1 MKITLADTAGF
12 CFGVNRAVN
21 KAEELLSEGKKVATL
36 GPLIHNPQYIASL
49 CERGAV
55 IVDSPDA
62 VPENTVLLIR
72 AHGITKPYYDIIKN
86 SGISFYDAT
95 CPFVKKIQK
104 IIDEESSKENTV
116 LIAGDENHP
125 EVKGFRSYCKG
136 KSFVF
141 NNFDSLNILINT
153 NEISENQEIIFVAQT
168 TFSVSEYKKC
178 LDLIKIVFKSP
189 KIYDTICDAT
199 SKRQKDA
206 CNLSHSCDIM
216 VVIGGKISSNTQK
229 LKSVCEANT
238 KTYLIE
244 SADELKDIDFSSC
257 NSVGVTAGASTPV
270 CIIKE
275 VIKTMSETIN
285 NNVESAE
292 VSGQAVADSEMSF
305 EQALEES
312 LKSLNSDQKVV
323 GTVLRVTPT
332 EIQVDIGRKQT
343 GIITY
348 DEFSADPTI
357 NPAEAVNVGDQLNLI
372 IMKTNDADGFITL
385 SKKRY
390 DAQAN
395 WDAIASA
402 KDNGEILEGNVVE
415 ILNRGVIVVSKS
427 VRVFIPASQ
436 ATLSKNEKLESLL
449 GNKVQFR
456 IIDVDNRRRRVV
468 GSINSVL
475 REARKASRDAFWAQV
490 EVGQKYEGT
499 VVSLTEFGAFVE
511 LSAGVQGLCHK
522 SELSWNRIKHPS
534 EVVSVGQTIEVTIKN
549 IDAENKK
556 ISLGFKKIEDSPWEI
571 LRRDYP
577 VGSTLDVQIVSL
589 TTFGAFAQIIPH
601 IQGLIHISQIANH
614 RVEKPQDELNI
625 GDTVKVMIT
634 NIDFEKKHVSLSI
647 RALLAPEETEE
658 AAEEAENEI
667 LESTAVPIEELLAKA
682 EAESAE
688 EAASENTEE

>member
-1 MKITLADTAGF
+1 MDIILSEYAGF
-12 CFGVNRAVN
+12 CFGVKRAVDCV
-21 KAEELLSEGKKVATL
+21 EDLFSQGKKVATL
-36 GPLIHNPQYIASL
+36 GPLIHNPSYIADFQN
-49 CERGAV
+49 RGGR
-55 IVDSPDA
+55 IVNSID
-62 VPENTVLLIR
+62 ELNRNTHLVIR
-72 AHGITKPYYDIIKN
+72 AHGITKEALTNIND
-86 SGISFYDAT
+86 SGIDFTDAT
-95 CPFVKKIQK
+95 CPFVMKIQK
-104 IIDEESSKENTV
+104 IVNKESTENNTV

-141 NNFDSLNILINT
+141 RNQNELISVLNNENISNT
-153 NEISENQEIIFVAQT
+153 EIIYVAQT
-168 TFSVSEYKKC
+168 TFSIEEYKKC
-178 LDLIKIVFKSP
+178 SELIKKYCTNV
-189 KIYDTICDAT
+189 KIFDTICDAT

-206 CNLSHSCDIM
+206 CNLSQSCDIIII
-216 VVIGGKISSNTQK
+216 IGGRNSSNTQK
-229 LKSVCEANT
+229 LKSVCENNART
-238 KTYLIE
+238 FLIE
-244 SADELKDIDFSSC
+244 SAEELSDIDFSGCSTI
-257 NSVGVTAGASTPV
+257 GVTAGASTPA

-275 VIKTMSETIN
+275 VIKKMSELVKNI
-285 NNVESAE
+285 ESAE
-292 VSGQAVADSEMSF
+292 AVGQAVADSDMSF
-305 EQALEES
+305 EEALEES

-323 GTVLRVTPT
+323 GIVLRVTPT

-343 GIITY
+343 GIIPY
-348 DEFSADPTI
+348 DEYSADPTAD
-357 NPAEAVNVGDQLNLI
+357 PAKEVKVGDELNLI

-395 WDAIASA
+395 WSNIAAA
-402 KDNGEILEGNVVE
+402 KDNGEILNGTVSE
-415 ILNRGVIVVSKS
+415 ILPKGVIVFASG

-436 ATLSKNEKLESLL
+436 ATISKNDNLEDLL
-449 GNKVQFR
+449 GKAVQFR

-490 EVGQKYEGT
+490 EVDQKYTGT
-499 VVSLTEFGAFVE
+499 IVSLTEFGAFVE
-511 LSAGVQGLCHK
+511 LAPGVQGLCHRT
-522 SELSWNRIKHPS
+522 ELSWNRIKHPS
-534 EVVSVGQTIEVTIKN
+534 EVVAVGDQLEVTIKK

-556 ISLGFKKIEDSPWEI
+556 ISLGYKKIEDSPWEI

-577 VGSTLDVQIVSL
+577 VGSIIDVQIVSL

-647 RALLAPEETEE
+647 KALLAPEEAEAEE
-658 AAEEAENEI
+658 VAAEDEVPEG
-667 LESTAVPIEELLAKA
+667 TAVPIEELLAKA
-682 EAESAE
+682 EAEAAE
-688 EAASENTEE
+688 EAAE

>member
-1 MKITLADTAGF
+1 MEIILADSAGF

-21 KAEELLSEGKKVATL
+21 KVEELLSEGKKVVTL
-36 GPLIHNPQYIASL
+36 GPLIHNPQYIQSL
-49 CERGAV
+49 CDRGAL
-55 IVDSPDA
+55 IVESPDE
-62 VPENTVLLIR
+62 VPENCELVIR
-72 AHGITKPYYDIIKN
+72 AHGITKELLEDVKQA
-86 SGISFYDAT
+86 GISYSDAT
-95 CPFVKKIQK
+95 CPFVMKIQK
-104 IIDEESSKENTV
+104 IIDKDSTPDNIV

-136 KSFVF
+136 ESFVF
-141 NNFDSLNILINT
+141 RNYDELLELIHNNKFLADK
-153 NEISENQEIIFVAQT
+153 EVVYVAQT
-168 TFSVSEYKKC
+168 TFSINEYKKC
-178 LDLIKIVFKSP
+178 SELIKKYCTNV
-189 KIYDTICDAT
+189 KIFDTICDAT

-206 CNLSHSCDIM
+206 CNLSHKCDIIII
-216 VVIGGKISSNTQK
+216 IGGRNSSNTQK
-229 LKSVCEANT
+229 LKSVCENNT
-238 KTYLIE
+238 RTFLVE
-244 SADELKDIDFSSC
+244 SAEELSDIDFSGCSTI
-257 NSVGVTAGASTPV
+257 GVTAGASTPV

-275 VIKTMSETIN
+275 VIKKMSELV

-292 VSGQAVADSEMSF
+292 AVGQAIADSEMSF

-343 GIITY
+343 GIIPY
-348 DEFSADPTI
+348 DEYSADPSA
-357 NPAEAVNVGDQLNLI
+357 NPAKEVKVGDELNLI

-390 DAQAN
+390 DSQAN
-395 WDAIASA
+395 WTKIAAA
-402 KDNGEILEGNVVE
+402 KDNGEILSGNVAE
-415 ILNRGVIVVSKS
+415 ILNRGVIVVSDA
-427 VRVFIPASQ
+427 VRVFVPASQ
-436 ATLSKNEKLESLL
+436 ATLSRNDKLEDLL
-449 GNKVQFR
+449 GQTVKFR

-475 REARKASRDAFWAQV
+475 REARKASRDAFWSQV

-511 LSAGVQGLCHK
+511 IAAGVQGLCHK

-534 EVVSVGQTIEVTIKN
+534 EVVAVGDKLEVNVKN

-577 VGSTLDVQIVSL
+577 VGSAIDVQIVSL

-614 RVEKPQDELNI
+614 RVEKPQDELNV

-658 AAEEAENEI
+658 VAEEVAEDEVP
-667 LESTAVPIEELLAKA
+667 EGTAVPIEELLAKA
-682 EAESAE
+682 EAEKAE
-688 EAASENTEE
+688 EAAE

>member
-1 MKITLADTAGF
+1 MEIILADTAGF

-21 KAEELLSEGKKVATL
+21 KVEELLSDGKKVATL
-36 GPLIHNPQYIASL
+36 GPLIHNPQYIQSL
-49 CERGAV
+49 CDRGAI
-55 IVDSPDA
+55 IVESPDE
-62 VPENTVLLIR
+62 VPENCELVIR
-72 AHGITKPYYDIIKN
+72 AHGITKELLEKVKQT
-86 SGISFYDAT
+86 GISYSDAT
-95 CPFVKKIQK
+95 CPFVMKIQK
-104 IIDEESSKENTV
+104 IIDKESAADNIV

-136 KSFVF
+136 QSYVF
-141 NNFDSLNILINT
+141 INYDELIKLLNENNYFA
-153 NEISENQEIIFVAQT
+153 EKEIIYVAQT
-168 TFSVSEYKKC
+168 TFSINEYKKC
-178 LDLIKIVFKSP
+178 SELIKKYCTNV
-189 KIYDTICDAT
+189 KIFDTICDAT

-206 CNLSHSCDIM
+206 CNLSYKCDIIII
-216 VVIGGKISSNTQK
+216 IGGRNSSNTQK
-229 LKSVCEANT
+229 LKTVCEKNT
-238 KTYLIE
+238 KTFLIE
-244 SADELKDIDFSSC
+244 SAEELSDIDFSGC
-257 NSVGVTAGASTPV
+257 TTIGVTAGASTPV

-275 VIKTMSETIN
+275 VIKKMSELV

-292 VSGQAVADSEMSF
+292 AVGQAVADSEMSF

-312 LKSLNSDQKVV
+312 LKSLNSDQKVT

-343 GIITY
+343 GIIPY
-348 DEFSADPTI
+348 DEYSADPTAD
-357 NPAEAVNVGDQLNLI
+357 PSKEVKVGDELNLI

-395 WDAIASA
+395 WNKIAAA
-402 KDNGEILEGNVVE
+402 KDNGEVLNGKVAE
-415 ILNRGVIVVSKS
+415 ILNRGVIVVSDS
-427 VRVFIPASQ
+427 VRVFVPASQ
-436 ATLSKNEKLESLL
+436 ATLSRNDKLEDLL
-449 GNKVQFR
+449 GKDVDFR
-456 IIDVDNRRRRVV
+456 IIDVDTRRRRVV

-511 LSAGVQGLCHK
+511 IASGVQGLCHK

-534 EVVSVGQTIEVTIKN
+534 EVVAVGDKLEVNVKN

-577 VGSTLDVQIVSL
+577 VGSTIDVQIVSL

-658 AAEEAENEI
+658 SEEIAEDEVPEG
-667 LESTAVPIEELLAKA
+667 TAVPIEELLAKA
-682 EAESAE
+682 EAEAAE
-688 EAASENTEE
+688 EAAE

>member
-1 MKITLADTAGF
+1 MNIILSEYAGF
-12 CFGVNRAVN
+12 CFGVNKAVN
-21 KAEELLSEGKKVATL
+21 IVEQLFENGKKVATL
-36 GPLIHNPQYIASL
+36 GPLIHNPSYIDDFKRRNGIIINS
-49 CERGAV
+49 
-55 IVDSPDA
+55 VDEI
-62 VPENTVLLIR
+62 PEDTHLVIR
-72 AHGITKPYYDIIKN
+72 AHGITKGTLETIKN
-86 SGISFYDAT
+86 SGVDYTDAT
-95 CPFVKKIQK
+95 CPFVKKIQN
-104 IIDEESSKENTV
+104 IINKESSENNIV
-116 LIAGDENHP
+116 LIAGDESHP
-125 EVKGFRSYCKG
+125 EVMGFRSYCRG
-136 KSFVF
+136 NSFVF
-141 NNFDSLNILINT
+141 RNADEIDKILKQNDILK
-153 NEISENQEIIFVAQT
+153 ESEIIYVSQT
-168 TFSVSEYKKC
+168 TFSTEEYKKC
-178 LDLIKIVFKSP
+178 SDLIKKHCTNV
-189 KIYDTICDAT
+189 KIFDTICDAT

-206 CNLSHSCDIM
+206 CNLSHMCDIIII
-216 VVIGGKISSNTQK
+216 IGGKMSSNTQK
-229 LKSVCEANT
+229 LKSVCEKNT
-238 KTYLIE
+238 KTYLVETAEDI
-244 SADELKDIDFSSC
+244 KDIDFSSC
-257 NSVGVTAGASTPV
+257 FTIGVTAGASTPA

-285 NNVESAE
+285 NNIESAE
-292 VSGQAVADSEMSF
+292 AVGQAVADSEMSF

-343 GIITY
+343 GIIPY
-348 DEFSADPTI
+348 DEYSADPTA
-357 NPAEAVNVGDQLNLI
+357 NPAKEISVGDELNLI

-395 WDAIASA
+395 WSTIAAA
-402 KDNGEILEGNVVE
+402 KDNGEILTGTVSE
-415 ILNRGVIVVSKS
+415 ILPKGVIVFTNS

-436 ATLSKNEKLESLL
+436 ATLSKNEKLDDLL
-449 GNKVQFR
+449 GQSVKFR

-468 GSINSVL
+468 GSISSVL
-475 REARKASRDAFWAQV
+475 REARKASRDAFWSQI

-511 LSAGVQGLCHK
+511 LAAGVQGLCHK
-522 SELSWNRIKHPS
+522 SELSWTRIKHPS
-534 EVVSVGQTIEVTIKN
+534 EVVAIGDKLEVSIKS
-549 IDAENKK
+549 IDEENKK

-577 VGSTLDVQIVSL
+577 VGSAIDVQIVSL

-614 RVEKPQDELNI
+614 RIEKPQDELNI

-658 AAEEAENEI
+658 AAEEVKEDEVP
-667 LESTAVPIEELLAKA
+667 EGTAIPIEELLAKA
-682 EAESAE
+682 EAEAAVE
-688 EAASENTEE
+688 E

>member
-1 MKITLADTAGF
+1 MNIILADSAGF

-21 KAEELLSEGKKVATL
+21 KVEELLSQGKKVATL
-36 GPLIHNPQYIASL
+36 GPLIHNPQYIQSL
-49 CERGAV
+49 CERGAI
-55 IVDSPDA
+55 IVDSPDE
-62 VPENTVLLIR
+62 VPEKSELVIR
-72 AHGITKPYYDIIKN
+72 AHGITKDLLDNVKQA
-86 SGISFYDAT
+86 GISYSDAT
-95 CPFVKKIQK
+95 CPFVMKIQK
-104 IIDEESSKENTV
+104 IIDKDSTCDNIV

-136 KSFVF
+136 ESFVF
-141 NNFDSLNILINT
+141 RNYDELTALLESNKSLAQKEVIY
-153 NEISENQEIIFVAQT
+153 VAQT
-168 TFSVSEYKKC
+168 TFSINEYKKC
-178 LDLIKIVFKSP
+178 SELIKKYCTNV
-189 KIYDTICDAT
+189 KIFDTICDAT

-206 CNLSHSCDIM
+206 CNLSHKCDIIII
-216 VVIGGKISSNTQK
+216 IGGRNSSNTQK
-229 LKSVCEANT
+229 LKSVCENNT
-238 KTYLIE
+238 KTFLIE
-244 SADELKDIDFSSC
+244 SAEELSDIDFSGSTTI
-257 NSVGVTAGASTPV
+257 GVTAGASTPV

-275 VIKTMSETIN
+275 VIKKMSELV

-292 VSGQAVADSEMSF
+292 AVGQAVADSEMSF

-343 GIITY
+343 GIIPY
-348 DEFSADPTI
+348 DEYSADPTA
-357 NPAEAVNVGDQLNLI
+357 NPTKEVNVGDELNLI

-395 WDAIASA
+395 WNKIAEA
-402 KDNGEILEGNVVE
+402 KDNGEILSGNVTE
-415 ILNRGVIVVSKS
+415 ILNRGVIVISDA

-436 ATLSKNEKLESLL
+436 ATLSRNEKLDDLL
-449 GNKVQFR
+449 GQNVNFR
-456 IIDVDNRRRRVV
+456 IIDVDTRRRRVV

-511 LSAGVQGLCHK
+511 IAAGVQGLCHK

-534 EVVSVGQTIEVTIKN
+534 EVVAVGDKLEVNVKN

-577 VGSTLDVQIVSL
+577 VGSVIDVQIVSL

-614 RVEKPQDELNI
+614 RVEKPQDELNV

-647 RALLAPEETEE
+647 RALLAPEEPEV
-658 AAEEAENEI
+658 AEEVADEVPEG
-667 LESTAVPIEELLAKA
+667 TAVPIEELLAKA
-682 EAESAE
+682 EAEA
-688 EAASENTEE
+688 TEETAE

>member
-1 MKITLADTAGF
+1 MNIILADSAGF

-21 KAEELLSEGKKVATL
+21 KVEELLSDGKNVATL
-36 GPLIHNPQYIASL
+36 GPLIHNPQYIQSL
-49 CERGAV
+49 CNRGAV
-55 IVDSPDA
+55 IVESPDE
-62 VPENTVLLIR
+62 VPDNCELVIR
-72 AHGITKPYYDIIKN
+72 AHGITKELLENIRKA
-86 SGISFYDAT
+86 GISYSDAT
-95 CPFVKKIQK
+95 CPFVMKIQK
-104 IIDEESSKENTV
+104 IIDKHSTCDNIV

-125 EVKGFRSYCKG
+125 EVKGFRSYCNG
-136 KSFVF
+136 KSYVF
-141 NNFDSLNILINT
+141 RNYDELMKLIENNKLLS
-153 NEISENQEIIFVAQT
+153 EIEVIYVAQT
-168 TFSVSEYKKC
+168 TFSINEYKKC
-178 LDLIKIVFKSP
+178 SELIKKYCTNI
-189 KIYDTICDAT
+189 KIFDTICDAT

-206 CNLSHSCDIM
+206 CNLSHECDIIII
-216 VVIGGKISSNTQK
+216 IGGRNSSNTQK
-229 LKSVCEANT
+229 LKAVCETNT
-238 KTYLIE
+238 RTFLIE
-244 SADELKDIDFSSC
+244 SAEELSDIDFSGC
-257 NSVGVTAGASTPV
+257 TTIGVTAGASTPV

-275 VIKTMSETIN
+275 VIKKMSELV

-292 VSGQAVADSEMSF
+292 AVGQAVADSEMSF

-343 GIITY
+343 GIIPY
-348 DEFSADPTI
+348 DEYSADSSADPSK
-357 NPAEAVNVGDQLNLI
+357 EVKVGDELNLI

-395 WDAIASA
+395 WNKIAEA
-402 KDNGEILEGNVVE
+402 KDNGAILSGNVTE
-415 ILNRGVIVVSKS
+415 ILNRGVIVLSDV
-427 VRVFIPASQ
+427 VRVFVPASQ
-436 ATLSKNEKLESLL
+436 ATLSKNDKLEDLL
-449 GNKVQFR
+449 GQTVNFR

-511 LSAGVQGLCHK
+511 IAAGVQGLCHK

-534 EVVSVGQTIEVTIKN
+534 EVVAVGDKLEVNIKN

-577 VGSTLDVQIVSL
+577 VGSAIDVQIVSL

-658 AAEEAENEI
+658 AVEEAAEDEI
-667 LESTAVPIEELLAKA
+667 PEGTAVPIEELLAKA
-682 EAESAE
+682 EAEKAE
-688 EAASENTEE
+688 EAAE

>member
-1 MKITLADTAGF
+1 
-12 CFGVNRAVN
+12 
-21 KAEELLSEGKKVATL
+21 
-36 GPLIHNPQYIASL
+36 
-49 CERGAV
+49 
-55 IVDSPDA
+55 
-62 VPENTVLLIR
+62 
-72 AHGITKPYYDIIKN
+72 
-86 SGISFYDAT
+86 
-95 CPFVKKIQK
+95 
-104 IIDEESSKENTV
+104 
-116 LIAGDENHP
+116 
-125 EVKGFRSYCKG
+125 
-136 KSFVF
+136 
-141 NNFDSLNILINT
+141 
-153 NEISENQEIIFVAQT
+153 
-168 TFSVSEYKKC
+168 
-178 LDLIKIVFKSP
+178 
-189 KIYDTICDAT
+189 
-199 SKRQKDA
+199 
-206 CNLSHSCDIM
+206 
-216 VVIGGKISSNTQK
+216 
-229 LKSVCEANT
+229 
-238 KTYLIE
+238 
-244 SADELKDIDFSSC
+244 
-257 NSVGVTAGASTPV
+257 
-270 CIIKE
+270 
-275 VIKTMSETIN
+275 MSELV

-292 VSGQAVADSEMSF
+292 AVGQAVADSEMSF

-343 GIITY
+343 GIIPY
-348 DEFSADPTI
+348 DEYSADSSADPSKD
-357 NPAEAVNVGDQLNLI
+357 VKVGDELNLI

-395 WDAIASA
+395 WNKIAEA
-402 KDNGEILEGNVVE
+402 KDNGAILSGNVTE
-415 ILNRGVIVVSKS
+415 ILNRGVIVLSDA
-427 VRVFIPASQ
+427 VRVFVPASQ
-436 ATLSKNEKLESLL
+436 ATLSKNDKLEDLL
-449 GNKVQFR
+449 GQTVNFR

-511 LSAGVQGLCHK
+511 IAAGVQGLCHK

-534 EVVSVGQTIEVTIKN
+534 EVVAVGDKLEVNIKN

-577 VGSTLDVQIVSL
+577 VGSAIDVQIVSL

-658 AAEEAENEI
+658 AVEEVAEDEVPEG
-667 LESTAVPIEELLAKA
+667 TAVPIEELLAKA
-682 EAESAE
+682 EAEKAE
-688 EAASENTEE
+688 EAAE

>member
-1 MKITLADTAGF
+1 MKIILSEYAGF
-12 CFGVNRAVN
+12 CFGVNKAVN
-21 KAEELLSEGKKVATL
+21 IVEQLFENGKKVATL
-36 GPLIHNPQYIASL
+36 GPLIHNPSYIDDFKRRNGIIINS
-49 CERGAV
+49 
-55 IVDSPDA
+55 VDEI
-62 VPENTVLLIR
+62 PEDTHLVIR
-72 AHGITKPYYDIIKN
+72 AHGITKETLETINN
-86 SGISFYDAT
+86 SGVDYTDAT
-95 CPFVKKIQK
+95 CPFVKKIQN
-104 IIDEESSKENTV
+104 IINKESTENNIV
-116 LIAGDENHP
+116 LIAGDESHP
-125 EVKGFRSYCKG
+125 EVMGFRSYCRG

-141 NNFDSLNILINT
+141 RNND
-153 NEISENQEIIFVAQT
+153 EISDILKQNSILNDSEIIYVSQT
-168 TFSVSEYKKC
+168 TFSTEEYKKC
-178 LDLIKIVFKSP
+178 SELIKKHCTNV
-189 KIYDTICDAT
+189 KIFDTICDAT

-206 CNLSHSCDIM
+206 CNLSHICDIIII
-216 VVIGGKISSNTQK
+216 IGGKMSSNTQK
-229 LKSVCEANT
+229 LKSVCEKNT
-238 KTYLIE
+238 KTYLVE
-244 SADELKDIDFSSC
+244 TAEDLKDIDFSSC
-257 NSVGVTAGASTPV
+257 STIGVTAGASTPA

-285 NNVESAE
+285 NNIESAE
-292 VSGQAVADSEMSF
+292 AVGQAVADSEMSF

-343 GIITY
+343 GIIPY
-348 DEFSADPTI
+348 DEYSADPTA
-357 NPAEAVNVGDQLNLI
+357 NPAKEISVGDELNLI

-395 WDAIASA
+395 WSTIAAA
-402 KDNGEILEGNVVE
+402 KDNGEILTGTVSE
-415 ILNRGVIVVSKS
+415 ILPKGVIVFANS

-436 ATLSKNEKLESLL
+436 ATLSKNEKLDDLL
-449 GNKVQFR
+449 GQSVKFR

-468 GSINSVL
+468 GSISSVL
-475 REARKASRDAFWAQV
+475 REARKASRDAFWSQI

-511 LSAGVQGLCHK
+511 LAAGVQGLCHK
-522 SELSWNRIKHPS
+522 SELSWTRIKHPS
-534 EVVSVGQTIEVTIKN
+534 EVVAIGDKLEVSIKS
-549 IDAENKK
+549 IDEENKK

-577 VGSTLDVQIVSL
+577 VGSAIDVQIVSL

-658 AAEEAENEI
+658 VAEEVKEDEVP
-667 LESTAVPIEELLAKA
+667 EGTAIPIEELLAKA
-682 EAESAE
+682 EAEAAAE
-688 EAASENTEE
+688 E

>member
-1 MKITLADTAGF
+1 MNIILADSAGF

-21 KAEELLSEGKKVATL
+21 KVEELLSQGKKVATL
-36 GPLIHNPQYIASL
+36 GPLIHNPQYIQSL
-49 CERGAV
+49 CDRGAI
-55 IVDSPDA
+55 IVESPDE
-62 VPENTVLLIR
+62 VPEKCELVIR
-72 AHGITKPYYDIIKN
+72 AHGITKDLLDNVKQ
-86 SGISFYDAT
+86 SGISYSDAT
-95 CPFVKKIQK
+95 CPFVMKIQK
-104 IIDEESSKENTV
+104 IIDKDSTPDNIV

-136 KSFVF
+136 ESFVF
-141 NNFDSLNILINT
+141 RNYDELTALFDNNKSLAEKEVIY
-153 NEISENQEIIFVAQT
+153 VAQT
-168 TFSVSEYKKC
+168 TFSINEYKKC
-178 LDLIKIVFKSP
+178 SELIKKYCTNV
-189 KIYDTICDAT
+189 KIFDTICDAT
-199 SKRQKDA
+199 SKRQKDT
-206 CNLSHSCDIM
+206 CNLSHKCDIIII
-216 VVIGGKISSNTQK
+216 IGGRNSSNTQK
-229 LKSVCEANT
+229 LKAVCENNT
-238 KTYLIE
+238 RTFLVE
-244 SADELKDIDFSSC
+244 SAEELSDIDFSGC
-257 NSVGVTAGASTPV
+257 TTIGVTAGASTPV

-275 VIKTMSETIN
+275 VIKKMSELV

-292 VSGQAVADSEMSF
+292 AVGQAVADSEMSF

-343 GIITY
+343 GIIPY
-348 DEFSADPTI
+348 DEYSADPSA
-357 NPAEAVNVGDQLNLI
+357 NPAKEVKVGDELNLI

-395 WDAIASA
+395 WDKIASA
-402 KDNGEILEGNVVE
+402 KDNGEILSGNVAEV
-415 ILNRGVIVVSKS
+415 LNRGVIVISDA

-436 ATLSKNEKLESLL
+436 ATLSRNEKLDDLL
-449 GNKVQFR
+449 GQTVNFR
-456 IIDVDNRRRRVV
+456 IIDVDTRRRRVV

-511 LSAGVQGLCHK
+511 IAAGVQGLCHK

-534 EVVSVGQTIEVTIKN
+534 EVVAVGDKLEVNVKN

-577 VGSTLDVQIVSL
+577 VGSVIDVQIVSL

-614 RVEKPQDELNI
+614 RVEKPQDELNV

-647 RALLAPEETEE
+647 RALLAPEEPEV
-658 AAEEAENEI
+658 AEDVADEVPEG
-667 LESTAVPIEELLAKA
+667 TAVPIEELLAKA
-682 EAESAE
+682 EAEAAE
-688 EAASENTEE
+688 DAAE

>member
-1 MKITLADTAGF
+1 MNIILADSAGF

-21 KAEELLSEGKKVATL
+21 KVEELLSQGKKVATL
-36 GPLIHNPQYIASL
+36 GPLIHNPQYIQSL
-49 CERGAV
+49 CDRGAI
-55 IVDSPDA
+55 IVESPDE
-62 VPENTVLLIR
+62 VPEKCELVIR
-72 AHGITKPYYDIIKN
+72 AHGITKDLLDNVKQ
-86 SGISFYDAT
+86 SGISYSDAT
-95 CPFVKKIQK
+95 CPFVMKIQK
-104 IIDEESSKENTV
+104 IIDKDSTSDNIV
-116 LIAGDENHP
+116 LIAGDKNHP
-125 EVKGFRSYCKG
+125 EVKGFRSYCNG
-136 KSFVF
+136 ESFVF
-141 NNFDSLNILINT
+141 RNYDELIALLDNNKSLAEKEVIY
-153 NEISENQEIIFVAQT
+153 VAQT
-168 TFSVSEYKKC
+168 TFSINEYKKC
-178 LDLIKIVFKSP
+178 SELIKKYCTNV
-189 KIYDTICDAT
+189 KIFDTICDAT

-206 CNLSHSCDIM
+206 CNLSHKCDIIII
-216 VVIGGKISSNTQK
+216 IGGRNSSNTQK
-229 LKSVCEANT
+229 LKAVCENNT
-238 KTYLIE
+238 RTFLVE
-244 SADELKDIDFSSC
+244 SAEELSDIDFSGC
-257 NSVGVTAGASTPV
+257 ATIGVTAGASTPV

-275 VIKTMSETIN
+275 VIKKMSELV

-292 VSGQAVADSEMSF
+292 AVGQAVADSEMSF

-343 GIITY
+343 GIIPY
-348 DEFSADPTI
+348 DEYSADPSA
-357 NPAEAVNVGDQLNLI
+357 NPAKEVKVGDELNLI

-395 WDAIASA
+395 WDKIASA
-402 KDNGEILEGNVVE
+402 KDNGEILSGNVAEV
-415 ILNRGVIVVSKS
+415 LNRGVIVISDA

-436 ATLSKNEKLESLL
+436 ATLSRNDKLEDLL
-449 GNKVQFR
+449 GQTVNFR
-456 IIDVDNRRRRVV
+456 IIDVDTRRRRVV

-511 LSAGVQGLCHK
+511 IAAGVQGLCHK

-534 EVVSVGQTIEVTIKN
+534 EVVAVGDKLEVNVKN

-577 VGSTLDVQIVSL
+577 VGSVIDVQIVSL

-614 RVEKPQDELNI
+614 RVEKPQDELNV

-647 RALLAPEETEE
+647 RALLAPEEPEV
-658 AAEEAENEI
+658 AEDVADEVPEG
-667 LESTAVPIEELLAKA
+667 TAVPIEELLAKA
-682 EAESAE
+682 EAEAAE
-688 EAASENTEE
+688 DAAE

>member
-1 MKITLADTAGF
+1 MEIILADSAGF

-21 KAEELLSEGKKVATL
+21 KVEELLSEGKKVVTL
-36 GPLIHNPQYIASL
+36 GPLIHNPQYIQSL
-49 CERGAV
+49 CDRGAL
-55 IVDSPDA
+55 IVESPDE
-62 VPENTVLLIR
+62 VPENCELVIR
-72 AHGITKPYYDIIKN
+72 AHGITKELLEDVKQA
-86 SGISFYDAT
+86 GISYSDAT
-95 CPFVKKIQK
+95 CPFVMKIQK
-104 IIDEESSKENTV
+104 IIDKDSTPDNIV

-136 KSFVF
+136 ESFVF
-141 NNFDSLNILINT
+141 RNYDELLELIHNNKFLADK
-153 NEISENQEIIFVAQT
+153 EVVYVAQT
-168 TFSVSEYKKC
+168 TFSINEYKKC
-178 LDLIKIVFKSP
+178 SELIKKYCTNV
-189 KIYDTICDAT
+189 KIFDTICDAT

-206 CNLSHSCDIM
+206 CNLSHKCDIIII
-216 VVIGGKISSNTQK
+216 IGGRNSSNTQK
-229 LKSVCEANT
+229 LKSVCENNT
-238 KTYLIE
+238 RTFLIE
-244 SADELKDIDFSSC
+244 SAEELSDIDFGGC
-257 NSVGVTAGASTPV
+257 TTIGVTAGASTPV

-275 VIKTMSETIN
+275 VIKKMSELVN
-285 NNVESAE
+285 NIESAE
-292 VSGQAVADSEMSF
+292 ALGQAVADSEMSF

-312 LKSLNSDQKVV
+312 LKSLNSDQKVT

-343 GIITY
+343 GIIPY
-348 DEFSADPTI
+348 DEYSADPTA
-357 NPAEAVNVGDQLNLI
+357 NPAKEVKVGDELNLI

-395 WDAIASA
+395 WDKIASA
-402 KDNGEILEGNVVE
+402 KDNGEILSGNVAE
-415 ILNRGVIVVSKS
+415 ILNRGVIVVSDA
-427 VRVFIPASQ
+427 VRVFVPASQ
-436 ATLSKNEKLESLL
+436 ATLSRNDKLEDLR
-449 GNKVQFR
+449 GQTVKFR

-468 GSINSVL
+468 GSINSVS
-475 REARKASRDAFWAQV
+475 REARKASRDAFWSQV

-511 LSAGVQGLCHK
+511 IAAGVQGLCHK

-534 EVVSVGQTIEVTIKN
+534 EVVAVGDKLEVNVKN
-549 IDAENKK
+549 IDVENKK

-577 VGSTLDVQIVSL
+577 VGSAIDVQIVSL

-614 RVEKPQDELNI
+614 RVEKPQDELNV

-658 AAEEAENEI
+658 VDEEVAEDEVPEG
-667 LESTAVPIEELLAKA
+667 TAVPIEELLAKA
-682 EAESAE
+682 EAEAVAE
-688 EAASENTEE
+688 E

>member
-1 MKITLADTAGF
+1 MNIILADSAGF

-21 KAEELLSEGKKVATL
+21 KVEELLSDGKNVATL
-36 GPLIHNPQYIASL
+36 GPLIHNPQYIQSL
-49 CERGAV
+49 CDRGAV
-55 IVDSPDA
+55 IVESPDE
-62 VPENTVLLIR
+62 VPDDCELVIR
-72 AHGITKPYYDIIKN
+72 AHGITKEVLDNIRKTGVSY
-86 SGISFYDAT
+86 SDAT
-95 CPFVKKIQK
+95 CPFVMKIQR
-104 IIDEESSKENTV
+104 IIDKHSTCDNIV

-136 KSFVF
+136 KSYVF
-141 NNFDSLNILINT
+141 RNYDELMQLIENNKLLS
-153 NEISENQEIIFVAQT
+153 EIEVIYVAQT
-168 TFSVSEYKKC
+168 TFSINEYKKC
-178 LDLIKIVFKSP
+178 SELIKKYCTNV
-189 KIYDTICDAT
+189 KIFDTICDAT

-206 CNLSHSCDIM
+206 CNLSHKCDIIII
-216 VVIGGKISSNTQK
+216 IGGRNSSNTQK
-229 LKSVCEANT
+229 LKAVCETNT
-238 KTYLIE
+238 RTFLIE
-244 SADELKDIDFSSC
+244 SAEELSDIDFSGC
-257 NSVGVTAGASTPV
+257 TTIGVTAGASTPV

-275 VIKTMSETIN
+275 VIKKMSELV

-292 VSGQAVADSEMSF
+292 AVGQAVADSEMSF

-343 GIITY
+343 GIIPY
-348 DEFSADPTI
+348 DEYSADSSADPSK
-357 NPAEAVNVGDQLNLI
+357 EVKVGDELNLI

-395 WDAIASA
+395 WNKIAEA
-402 KDNGEILEGNVVE
+402 KDNGAILSGNVTE
-415 ILNRGVIVVSKS
+415 ILNRGVIVLSDA
-427 VRVFIPASQ
+427 VRVFVPASQ
-436 ATLSKNEKLESLL
+436 ATLSKNDKLEDLL
-449 GNKVQFR
+449 GQTVNFR

-511 LSAGVQGLCHK
+511 IAAGVQGLCHK

-534 EVVSVGQTIEVTIKN
+534 DVVAVGDKLEVNIKN

-577 VGSTLDVQIVSL
+577 VGSAIDVQIVSL

-658 AAEEAENEI
+658 AVEEAAEDEI
-667 LESTAVPIEELLAKA
+667 PEGTAVPIEELLAKA
-682 EAESAE
+682 EAEKAE
-688 EAASENTEE
+688 EAAE